1 MREETGGWWGA
12 TMERQLHGTVHGVQA
27 HVKAR
32 EQPEPINFHI
42 PFQSDLETKRVAF
55 SVGHS
60 VQGEGEKK
68 KGGGGSDSAIS
79 KFRGGAGGMGLKR

>member
-1 MREETGGWWGA
+1 
-12 TMERQLHGTVHGVQA
+12 MERQLHGTSHGVQA
-27 HVKAR
+27 CVKGC

-55 SVGHS
+55 SAGHS

-68 KGGGGSDSAIS
+68 KGGKKNDSAIS
-79 KFRGGAGGMGLKR
+79 KFRGGAGGLGLKR